1 MRYERRGSCE
11 QRKRSGKR
19 KIPPCIP
26 LKEKGEEKEISTVSV
41 SDSARACAY
50 AQGSASPKQSHL
62 KAESEPVD
70 IGNRVLRPDRRRR
83 EKVDADFILYGFR
96 EDGTRNDPVQ
106 VAMVALK
113 IPKQSGTRP
122 NGTPYSNPGL
132 FRYVIRII
140 GEECFRRLAYQQWRE
155 NGIDGE
161 PNSRAAAFMAKLYA
175 AKDELKGGAA

>member
-1 MRYERRGSCE
+1 MNVAGVVNKERE
-11 QRKRSGKR
+11 AEKGKS
-19 KIPPCIP
+19 PLASP

-70 IGNRVLRPDRRRR
+70 IGNRVLRPDRRRL

-155 NGIDGE
+155 NTIDGE